1 MLPQRQ
7 TSAPA
12 SSPSSSSSQRNV
24 QQELQEKTDLVIEL
38 KQMLEHSKDSC
49 HKLRQQN
56 ADLLQE
62 AEAATSDLKSKM
74 RNMQHELEEKN
85 EIIHELNELLD
96 QSKESCNKLRQDQL
110 DLVQEARAAKA
121 LRDEI
126 DFLNERVRTL
136 DRLETEVQRYRERL
150 SDMDF
155 LKSRLE
161 EMREENRLLTEGKFM
176 LQEQLDAARRRAERL
191 PDLEHQV
198 IQLKALSLELQSQR
212 DLDKEKTA
220 CLVDEVNQLRIEKKA
235 AVDDLNQTQTE
246 LKYLRNQVKTLNC
259 SSVSANLMDQ
269 LKNDT
274 STRLLKLELENQ
286 KLLSLVDNMNTGKS
300 SDTCSSSS
308 STSSSSPSS
317 SSCARTVTTT
327 MSQRFSQL
335 REHQQECHGS
345 SDFVGSDAGEEML
358 LEEAGLLI
366 FSPEAPISEPDSGC
380 VSLVG
385 ELNLRL
391 EKMERENC
399 QLRVSIQ
406 RLNDSESRIRHLE
419 DERIQCQAE
428 LQQLRARLE
437 SESLQTKQVQ
447 QNAAQL
453 AAEAQH
459 FQQQVTDLNQKL
471 QELQQGSQVLEV
483 ENVKL
488 QDSVTFLRSLESKLQ
503 ELERQI
509 LVLESE
515 NERVAQDKESV
526 TAEAAELQSLLH
538 QKEDLISE
546 LGSKVSALE
555 QERSGREEEVD
566 EEKSRQCLRLQQMME
581 EQERL
586 QQQLLQ
592 SQQRLQSVTDDLMG
606 EKVRS
611 ADLTQEIESIRKT
624 LDQVMMNQKKRAI
637 AITSPTVRL
646 AGVPV
651 RSLTPTTTDS
661 CHPSSSSPHHRH
673 IHLPDDPSATHDHAD
688 DDCNNKRCSSINSR
702 KSSQEEKR
710 YHHSS
715 DKVSS
720 GTESEVESSSGNND
734 SPKSRTRTPISRST
748 ARISSTPRSQADR
761 DDEEDGDDRDL
772 LPAISFSGSKFNPQV
787 RPTV

>member
-7 TSAPA
+7 TSSPA
-12 SSPSSSSSQRNV
+12 SSSCQRSV
-24 QQELQEKTDLVIEL
+24 QQELTEKTELLVEL

-62 AEAATSDLKSKM
+62 AEAATAELKSKL
-74 RNMQHELEEKN
+74 RNVQHELEEKN
-85 EIIHELNELLD
+85 EIIAELNELLD
-96 QSKESCNKLRQDQL
+96 QSKESCNKLRQDQS

-155 LKSRLE
+155 IKSRLE
-161 EMREENRLLTEGKFM
+161 EVREENRLLTEGKFV
-176 LQEQLDAARRRAERL
+176 LQEQLDAARRRAERV

-286 KLLSLVDNMNTGKS
+286 KLLSLVDNMNGKS
-300 SDTCSSSS
+300 STCSSSS
-308 STSSSSPSS
+308 SSSSRSSSSPSS
-317 SSCARTVTTT
+317 SSCARRTVTSV
-327 MSQRFSQL
+327 SQRFAQS
-335 REHQQECHGS
+335 ECHASG

-366 FSPEAPISEPDSGC
+366 FSPEATISEPDSGC

-399 QLRVSIQ
+399 QLRISIQ

-419 DERIQCQAE
+419 DERIECQAE
-428 LQQLRARLE
+428 LQQLRSRLE
-437 SESLQTKQVQ
+437 SESLQAKQVQ
-447 QNAAQL
+447 ENAATL
-453 AAEAQH
+453 AEETKRFH
-459 FQQQVTDLNQKL
+459 QQVQDLNQRLLDL
-471 QELQQGSQVLEV
+471 QHGSQVLES
-483 ENVKL
+483 ENAKL

-526 TAEAAELQSLLH
+526 AEEAARLQSLLH
-538 QKEDLISE
+538 QKDSLIEE
-546 LGSKVSALE
+546 LGSKISSLE
-555 QERSGREEEVD
+555 SDHKVLAGERD
-566 EEKSRQCLRLQQMME
+566 EEKSSQEIRLQQMME
-581 EQERL
+581 EKERL
-586 QQQLLQ
+586 QQQLLA
-592 SQQRLQSVTDDLMG
+592 SESRLQSVRDDLMG
-606 EKVRS
+606 EKSRS
-611 ADLTQEIESIRKT
+611 EKLTQEIEVMRKT
-624 LDQVMMNQKKRAI
+624 LDQVMSQKKRAV

-646 AGVPV
+646 PGVV
-651 RSLTPTTTDS
+651 RSLTP
-661 CHPSSSSPHHRH
+661 SSADHRH
-673 IHLPDDPSATHDHAD
+673 IHHPTQQPDGRQDHHDD
-688 DDCNNKRCSSINSR
+688 REDKVGNNSR
-702 KSSQEEKR
+702 KSSGEETSR
-710 YHHSS
+710 CHHSS
-715 DKVSS
+715 DPLSS
-720 GTESEVESSSGNND
+720 SSESES
-734 SPKSRTRTPISRST
+734 KATTTTPIRST
-748 ARISSTPRSQADR
+748 ARISGSNCQSADQR
-761 DDEEDGDDRDL
+761 HHPDDDDQQDGDL
-772 LPAISFSGSKFNPQV
+772 LPAIISFPGSKFNPQV
-787 RPTV
+787 NPHLPISPPFTPSN